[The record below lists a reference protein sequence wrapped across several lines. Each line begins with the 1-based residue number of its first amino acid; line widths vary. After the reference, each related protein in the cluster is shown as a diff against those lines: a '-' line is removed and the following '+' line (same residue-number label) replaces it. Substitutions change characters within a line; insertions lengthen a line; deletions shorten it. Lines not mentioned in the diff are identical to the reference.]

1 MASQSDQ
8 YQVAERDAQAQCVK
22 GSCLLLDPAEQNGWD
37 GLKAR
42 EAWIHRDFEIIVW
55 LNEKM
60 RGDNF
65 QNKIK
70 HNGSLKSQTISS
82 KTLKIE
88 ETLQKPK
95 RLEKYFSRI

>member
-1 MASQSDQ
+1 
-8 YQVAERDAQAQCVK
+8 
-22 GSCLLLDPAEQNGWD
+22 
-37 GLKAR
+37 
-42 EAWIHRDFEIIVW
+42 
-55 LNEKM
+55 M